1 MVSFDT
7 GTRTHVHV
15 YFKSER
21 QTSSTTVPSTRTTT
35 KEVSNKYTKVYQIVN
50 KKRISL

>member
-7 GTRTHVHV
+7 G
-15 YFKSER
+15 KSER